1 MLAEKI
7 ARARQAKRRST
18 LRLLILSSV
27 AVLVAA
33 MLLYASS
40 HSLWPETT
48 APSASDNAEVVGSS
62 DLTTVPSET
71 PATDEEARQR
81 YIEAYAHYQNQLKPQ
96 LEQIDIKRWDEV
108 LADRLQQDEAAAIEA
123 FSAGDYAKAE
133 RAMKALNMLAETTI
147 ENSRQAF
154 TEAMQ
159 QAQQAYDALD
169 YNRARLEIDRALT
182 HRAGDEAAQQLS
194 EKIELIPQLASLEKA
209 IAVARAENNPSEEL
223 RLINKLLQIDSER
236 EVMQQR
242 AASLQSQL
250 AANRYDQHIAQGYN
264 AIDSQDL
271 STAKAQLNQAR
282 QLYPDRT
289 ENQQLAAA
297 ITELESQLVYE
308 SSVAA
313 AQEAQQADNWQTAVT
328 EWKQALQQRPADKAI
343 SDNLARAERIV
354 SLQQQ
359 MQALLANPYRLSN
372 DLVKSKADI
381 ALIQAESVREASP
394 SLNAIAKKLRDS
406 INAVNKAVTVEVISD
421 GKTDIS
427 VRGVGVVGTTR
438 SKKIELK
445 PGTYQFEGKRQGYKS
460 KIIEVNIPL
469 DSASYQVSIIADER
483 I

>member
-27 AVLVAA
+27 AVLVTA

-48 APSASDNAEVVGSS
+48 APSDSENAEVVGSS
-62 DLTTVPSET
+62 DLTVPSET
-71 PATDEEARQR
+71 PASDEGARQR
-81 YIEAYAHYQNQLKPQ
+81 YLEAYAHYQNQLKPQ
-96 LEQIDIKRWDEV
+96 LEQIDIKRWDEA
-108 LADRLQQDEAAAIEA
+108 LADRLQQDEATAIEA

-169 YNRARLEIDRALT
+169 YNRARLEIDRALIL
-182 HRAGDEAAQQLS
+182 RAGDEAVQQLS

-236 EVMQQR
+236 EAMQQR

-250 AANRYDQHIAQGYN
+250 AANRYDQQIARGYD

-271 STAKAQLNQAR
+271 STAKAQLKQAR
-282 QLYPDRT
+282 QLNPDRT

-297 ITELESQLVYE
+297 IAELESRLVYA

-381 ALIQAESVREASP
+381 ALIQADSVREASP

-421 GKTDIS
+421 GETDIS

>member
-62 DLTTVPSET
+62 DLTVPSET

-81 YIEAYAHYQNQLKPQ
+81 YLEAYAHYQNQLKPQ
-96 LEQIDIKRWDEV
+96 LEQIDIKRWDEA

-182 HRAGDEAAQQLS
+182 HRAGDQAVQQLS

-236 EVMQQR
+236 EAMQQR

-250 AANRYDQHIAQGYN
+250 AANRYDQHIARGYD

-282 QLYPDRT
+282 QLNPDRT

-297 ITELESQLVYE
+297 IAELESRLVYA

-421 GKTDIS
+421 GETDIS

>member
-62 DLTTVPSET
+62 DLTVPSET

-81 YIEAYAHYQNQLKPQ
+81 YLEAYAHYQNQLKPQ

-133 RAMKALNMLAETTI
+133 HAMKALNMLAETTI

-169 YNRARLEIDRALT
+169 YNRARLEIDRALI

-194 EKIELIPQLASLEKA
+194 EKIELIPQLASLEKT

-223 RLINKLLQIDSER
+223 TLINKLLQIDSER
-236 EVMQQR
+236 EAMQQR
-242 AASLQSQL
+242 ATSLQSQL
-250 AANRYDQHIAQGYN
+250 AVNRYDQHIARGHD

-282 QLYPDRT
+282 QLNPDRT

-297 ITELESQLVYE
+297 IAELESRLAYA

-343 SDNLARAERIV
+343 SDNMARAERIV

-394 SLNAIAKKLRDS
+394 SLNAMAKKLRDS

-421 GKTDIS
+421 GETDIS